1 MLSLLVQHL
10 ALTLLTPTPI
20 PMQTLV
26 SPATAIKL
34 LEDRIDALCDT
45 LVRNYVQK
53 YPSSNTNLWYEV
65 TKGKKYYKI
74 LQKDQ
79 HADNGSSASVHAFVD
94 TEGNVYKPAGFRGPA
109 KIARYNLLDEQSFVS
124 CLSKADWAGG
134 YLYIR

>member
-1 MLSLLVQHL
+1 
-10 ALTLLTPTPI
+10 
-20 PMQTLV
+20 MQTLT
-26 SPATAIKL
+26 SPATDIKV
-34 LEDRIDALCDT
+34 LEDRIDALCDA
-45 LVRNYVQK
+45 LVRSYVRA
-53 YPSSNTNLWYEV
+53 YPRSTTNLWFEV

-79 HADNGSSASVHAFVD
+79 HADNGMSASVHAFVD

-109 KIARYNLLDEQSFVS
+109 KIARYNLLDEQSFIS

>member
-1 MLSLLVQHL
+1 
-10 ALTLLTPTPI
+10 
-20 PMQTLV
+20 MQTLAN
-26 SPATAIKL
+26 PATATKVI
-34 LEDRIDALCDT
+34 EDRIDALCDT
-45 LVRNYVQK
+45 LVRSYVRA
-53 YPSSNTNLWYEV
+53 YPRSTTNLWFEV

-79 HADNGSSASVHAFVD
+79 HTDNGMSTSVHAFVD

-109 KIARYNLLDEQSFVS
+109 KIVRYNLLDEQSFVS